1 MKLIRNQR
9 GSILSLAAG
18 LISILIFAVMGS
30 LNVSYLLSMRFQLQ
44 SELDALALQLVQQVN
59 YDNYFETGF
68 TDSMGLDLFA
78 IDQLLVT
85 AGKSGA
91 MQNCG
96 SNAINRE
103 IAGLTVTLAIAC
115 PIRLPFV
122 LPGIPEQVNLA
133 LAASARL
140 AQAGG

>member
-1 MKLIRNQR
+1 MKQIRNQD

-18 LISILIFAVMGS
+18 LVSILIFAVMGS

-44 SELDALALQLVQQVN
+44 SELDALALQLVQQVD
-59 YDNYFETGF
+59 YENYFETGF
-68 TDSMGLDLFA
+68 TDALGFDLFA
-78 IDQLLVT
+78 IDQLLTT

-96 SNAINRE
+96 RE
-103 IAGLTVTLAIAC
+103 SISSAIAGLSVTLELTC

-122 LPGIPEQVNLA
+122 LPGIAEQVDLA
-133 LAASARL
+133 LATSARL
-140 AQAGG
+140 AQVGG